1 MNNLNDAEQ
10 QLGIKKRSVELAQKN
25 QILTEASYNVG
36 KETQLNLLE
45 STMKLRN
52 AKLNYMEA
60 ILNWNNAYNALLQ
73 ATGEY

>member
-1 MNNLNDAEQ
+1 M
-10 QLGIKKRSVELAQKN
+10 ELAQRN
-25 QILTEASYNVG
+25 QELTEASYTLG

-60 ILNWNNAYNALLQ
+60 ILNWNNAYNALLP